1 MKKKNDEFSFKDLL
15 SIFIPKM
22 WLIAIVAIIFG
33 GALGV
38 YSAFIKQDTYTSTAM
53 IMVTKNTGG
62 SLTTSDRYLAADM
75 VEPYEIVIKSD
86 KFLEKVINYM
96 EYGAMEEANKTS
108 DENEKEAKKEIAS
121 MLSYYSAKYD
131 LTPSMI
137 APMVAI
143 KKLGDTEIF
152 NLNVTTDDPGLSH
165 AVAVALN
172 KKITDREDGLSKMLT
187 YNDVS
192 TSTIDEPVFNGVA
205 NSKNVV
211 RNTLI
216 GLVGGALLTM
226 IALYIVSMFDIMI
239 RDRKKLDDN
248 FDIPVLGVIP
258 RFQIEE
264 EGRK

>member
-15 SIFIPKM
+15 SIFIPKI
-22 WLIAIVAIIFG
+22 WLIALVALIFG
-33 GALGV
+33 GALGI

-86 KFLEKVINYM
+86 TFLSDVIYYM
-96 EYGAMEEANKTS
+96 EKGAL
-108 DENEKEAKKEIAS
+108 EIAEAAGDAEGMAIAQ
-121 MLSYYSAKYD
+121 MLSKYASD
-131 LTPSMI
+131 YELTPSKI
-137 APMVAI
+137 APMITI

-152 NLNVTTDDPGLSH
+152 DLNVTSSNPGLSH

-172 KKITDREDGLSKMLT
+172 AKITADKGGLSEMLT

-192 TSTIDEPVFNGVA
+192 TSTIDEPVYNEVA

-226 IALYIVSMFDIMI
+226 IALYIVSMFDII
-239 RDRKKLDDN
+239 VRDRKKLDDN

-258 RFQIEE
+258 RFMVEE